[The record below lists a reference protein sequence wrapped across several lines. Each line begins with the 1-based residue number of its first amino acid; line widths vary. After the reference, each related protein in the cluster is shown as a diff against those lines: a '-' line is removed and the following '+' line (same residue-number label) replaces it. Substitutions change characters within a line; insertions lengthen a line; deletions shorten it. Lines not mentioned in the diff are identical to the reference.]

1 MYDELDFYLKDYD
14 TDNDAVLN
22 YWYDAGFKDVT
33 EILEEFTDTDWEELL
48 ENIDNKSDVWKERLV
63 YCLED
68 KDKQY
73 QVKLLEKLL
82 KTKDNS
88 LFLQVI
94 NTLRTSFDVNTIG
107 DKEEIIKK
115 INLLLPESDQFTTK
129 AYLDY
134 IDKANSGKHKL

>member
-1 MYDELDFYLKDYD
+1 MYEELDLYLKDYD

-33 EILEEFTDTDWEELL
+33 EILEEFTDADWEELL

-68 KDKQY
+68 KENPY
-73 QVKLLEKLL
+73 QVKLLENLL

-115 INLLLPESDQFTTK
+115 INLLLPEADQFTTK

-134 IDKANSGKHKL
+134 IDKANSRIHKL